1 MVDLFEIQCI
11 LFELFIPRGL
21 VEIWNRDGRRI
32 KYFPPYSLKWVGLLL
47 HYIKFPNRWSDIQ
60 SWSLE
65 SLLFLSL
72 MELAFTLTVASSI
85 FGQIPA
91 LDLSV
96 NRNVTIPILFGRH
109 IIDLHCM
116 FIGTSSNWSAMMVCW
131 SPLSC
136 SWCRYT
142 SLTLE

>member
-32 KYFPPYSLKWVGLLL
+32 KYFPPYSLKWVGLIL
-47 HYIKFPNRWSDIQ
+47 HYIKFPSRWSDIQ

-85 FGQIPA
+85 FGTNSSFRS
-91 LDLSV
+91 LSQ
-96 NRNVTIPILFGRH
+96 RKRH
-109 IIDLHCM
+109 NPNPFWETHHRSVM
-116 FIGTSSNWSAMMVCW
+116 FIDTSSNWSAMMVCW

-142 SLTLE
+142 SFTF